1 MSLRLTCPAC
11 QATYQ
16 VSEDL
21 SGKKVRCARCNQR
34 FVAAVPPQSPETP
47 PAPRERP
54 AAPTPQASPR
64 ADATAV
70 PAEAEVWII
79 PEPETAAVPPAPRSA
94 EPPPLPPRRGGRSD
108 PRPGRTPAVAVAA
121 RSFSGWRLGAILAA
135 AVLAVGIGGAVAW
148 WQRQQAASALAP
160 GGEHQEASTDDV
172 KGQPQ
177 APPHPAQ
184 QPARAPDP
192 PKHDNPQATKP
203 PDQASNPPK
212 PAMSLEEL
220 KAATVFI
227 KVGAGRDRSSGSGFL
242 VRTEG
247 QTGYLVTNDHVIAPE
262 PLNGPARNLPMR
274 RRPIMPL
281 PPITLVFWSGTKRE
295 QSASA
300 RVVATDPKQDLAVLQ
315 VTGFAN
321 LPRPIDIDA
330 TPKLTETLPVTVYGF
345 PFGELLALDRA
356 NPAITV
362 GRGSISSIRRNQRDE
377 PVAIQLDGALNPG
390 NSGGPV
396 LDPEG
401 RLVGVAVATIRGS
414 GIGLAIPGA
423 EVRKLLDGRVGAVS
437 LTARSASGPTA
448 EVEVAVPLIDPL
460 KAIRTVTVHY
470 VPAGQAG
477 KAGPSDPDGNWPELP
492 GSRQVPLRLDGS
504 RAVGI
509 ITVPASERHKPF
521 MFQIAYVNS
530 AGRTRRTQPQSLA
543 LPNPSGPLV
552 QKPTDPGPPNAI
564 EHDSRVGTLTLAA
577 RPGISSAIEVD
588 VAVSLIGSV
597 NAIRTVT
604 VHYRTARQG
613 GLVGP
618 SGPDGNW
625 PELPDSRQAPLR
637 LAGKRA
643 VGTITVPAGERHKPF
658 VFQISYVNSS
668 GQTRR
673 TQPQSLTLPTPN
685 GPQVTKPAD
694 PGAANAVV
702 PGNRMPVPAMPV
714 PQGPLVRP
722 PNPVPITPAPLAQAT
737 QTVPL
742 PATVRDLCVGG
753 GGRFLILHLAQ
764 RRQLAVFDAN
774 EARVAKYLPVAEDN
788 VLFAAGMDKLLIA
801 YPARNV
807 LQRWNLTTFE
817 RELTATLPVPGTVN
831 ALCMGSASNGPLLIG
846 LGSNDPRG
854 GSSSAL
860 FLDPLT
866 LKTLTIKWL
875 KEPMTGFTTRLVR
888 AAPDGTV
895 FAWHEGFGGE
905 PHALKCAVLNGASGT
920 VAGVWPGP
928 ASLAIPGP
936 DNRTLYTAAGLF
948 TTELKK
954 TSFPRTGSFLPA
966 AHGSYFLQLDG
977 TTLSFYLAGN
987 DRPLAQLNGVEGICP
1002 ENIGY
1007 GSARD
1012 SINHDRRIHFIPNAR
1027 LVVSLPTTNDRLLLY
1042 RFDPEQALEQS
1053 DIDYLVVTSQPP
1065 PVAQK
1070 GAEYT
1075 YPLAVKAKK
1084 GGVKYKL
1091 ESGPEGMKVATD
1103 GRLTWNVPA
1112 GFAEPEVDV
1121 LLTISD
1127 ASGQEIFHAFK
1138 IAIKDPSDPALATRA
1153 PPPMATVPPKA
1164 PAPAPVV
1171 EGKQPPA
1178 AAKPLAGLKPAPLK
1192 ADTEERSLPAPAGDV
1207 CAGGGGRFLI
1217 FHVPQS
1223 RRLAIFDANEAK
1235 IVKYL
1240 PVAEDNVKIAAGRD
1254 KLVVVLPGAKVIQR
1268 YNLATFEREL
1278 TAPLPYPYQL
1288 IGITMGSASD
1298 GPLLVESADYPR
1310 IGDMSFF
1317 DIRTMKKLDL
1327 QPGRRVHYNIAP
1339 NVRLHTSADGSVITA
1354 GNQSYVLSGRT
1365 FDAYEV
1371 PANGYLLPGPDGRTL
1386 FSGGRLFTAEGK
1398 PLGEQK
1404 GGHGHGL
1411 WYLPALQGPYYLSLN
1426 EQRDGTAGK
1435 QFLSLAVHL
1444 SGDSRPLFTLPK
1456 YSALDGSVDWISGQV
1471 GPFERHIFLIPDAH
1485 LLVLMPKSN
1494 DKLVLHRFDP
1504 DQLLEQS
1511 GVDYLFVQSQ
1521 PPAQAVKGATYSYPI
1536 AVRSKKGG
1544 VKLRL
1549 DAGPSGMKVTPE
1561 GKLTWDVPANF
1572 AEPEI
1577 DVILTVSDAS
1587 GQEVFHTFKIGVAQ

>member
-16 VSEDL
+16 VAEHL

-34 FVAAVPPQSPETP
+34 FVAPVRPVAP

-54 AAPTPQASPR
+54 AAPAPEASPR
-64 ADATAV
+64 ADAV
-70 PAEAEVWII
+70 PPEAEVWII
-79 PEPETAAVPPAPRSA
+79 PEPDTAAAPPAPRSA
-94 EPPPLPPRRGGRSD
+94 EPPPLPTRRGGRPD
-108 PRPGRTPAVAVAA
+108 ARPGRKPAVAVAA
-121 RSFSGWRLGAILAA
+121 PRFSRWRLGAILAVV
-135 AVLAVGIGGAVAW
+135 VLAAGIGGAAAW
-148 WQRQQAASALAP
+148 WQWHPTASTPTP
-160 GGEHQEASTDDV
+160 GGEHQQAGAADV

-177 APPHPAQ
+177 ADR
-184 QPARAPDP
+184 QPDKALGP
-192 PKHDNPQATKP
+192 PK
-203 PDQASNPPK
+203 SS
-212 PAMSLEEL
+212 MSLEEL

-227 KVGAGRDRSSGSGFL
+227 KVATGRIRGSGSGFL
-242 VRTEG
+242 VRIEG
-247 QTGYLVTNDHVIAPE
+247 QTGYVVTNHHAVAPE
-262 PLNGPARNLPMR
+262 PASGPARNLPLR
-274 RRPIMPL
+274 RRLVMP
-281 PPITLVFWSGTKRE
+281 PPQITLVFWSGTKRE
-295 QSASA
+295 QSAPA

-315 VTGFAN
+315 VTGVAN
-321 LPRPIDIDA
+321 LPRPIAIDA
-330 TPKLTETLPVTVYGF
+330 TPQLTETLPVTVFGF
-345 PFGELLALDRA
+345 PFGELLALERA

-423 EVRKLLDGRVGAVS
+423 EVRKLLDGRVGALT
-437 LTARSASGPTA
+437 LTARAASGSAA
-448 EVEVAVPLIDPL
+448 EVEVAVHLIDPL

-470 VPAGQAG
+470 LPADQAG
-477 KAGPSDPDGNWPELP
+477 KTGPSDPDGTWPELP
-492 GSRQVPLRLDGS
+492 GARQAPLRLVGT
-504 RAVGI
+504 RAVGTI
-509 ITVPASERHKPF
+509 VVPAGGRHKPF
-521 MFQIAYVNS
+521 MFQISYVNA
-530 AGRTRRTQPQSLA
+530 AGSTRRTQPQSLT
-543 LPNPSGPLV
+543 LPNPTAPLV
-552 QKPTDPGPPNAI
+552 QKPINPGPPNAVAP
-564 EHDSRVGTLTLAA
+564 DGRVGIITLNT
-577 RPGISSAIEVD
+577 RPGIGSAVEVD
-588 VAVSLIGSV
+588 VAVSLIVPLG
-597 NAIRTVT
+597 AIQTVT
-604 VHYRTARQG
+604 IHYLPAGRG
-613 GLVGP
+613 GQAGP
-618 SGPDGNW
+618 SDPNGNW
-625 PELPDSRQAPLR
+625 PELFGARQARLR
-637 LAGKRA
+637 LVGARA
-643 VGTITVPAGERHKPF
+643 VGTITVPAGERNRPF
-658 VFQISYVNSS
+658 MFQISYVNSA

-673 TQPQSLTLPTPN
+673 TQPQLLALPKPN
-685 GPQVTKPAD
+685 GPTVQKPLN
-694 PGAANAVV
+694 PEPPNAVV
-702 PGNRMPVPAMPV
+702 PGNRPPVAAAPVPR
-714 PQGPLVRP
+714 GPLVPP
-722 PNPVPITPAPLAQAT
+722 PNPVPITPAPLPHAT
-737 QTVPL
+737 QTVAL

-774 EARVAKYLPVAEDN
+774 QARVVKYLPVAEDN
-788 VLFAAGMDKLLIA
+788 VLFAAGMDKLLVA

-817 RELTATLPVPGTVN
+817 REVAATLPVSGTVN
-831 ALCMGSASNGPLLIG
+831 ALCMGSASNGPLLVG
-846 LGSNDPRG
+846 LGNNDPRG
-854 GSSSAL
+854 GSSSAV

-875 KEPMTGFTTRLVR
+875 REPMTGFTTRLVR

-936 DNRTLYTAAGLF
+936 DGRTLYTAAGLF

-966 AHGSYFLQLDG
+966 AHGSYFMQLDG
-977 TTLSFYLAGN
+977 KTLSFYLAGN
-987 DRPLAQLNGVEGICP
+987 DRPFARLDGVEGICP

-1012 SINHDRRIHFIPNAR
+1012 PINHDKRIHFIPNAR

-1053 DIDYLVVTSQPP
+1053 DIDYLVVTSQPR

-1070 GAEYT
+1070 GAAYT
-1075 YPLAVKAKK
+1075 YPLTVKAKK

-1091 ESGPEGMKVATD
+1091 ESGPEGMKVAAD

-1127 ASGQEIFHAFK
+1127 ASGQEIFHTFN
-1138 IAIKDPSDPALATRA
+1138 IAIKDPGDLASATR
-1153 PPPMATVPPKA
+1153 PPPSTGTQPPTV
-1164 PAPAPVV
+1164 PAPAV
-1171 EGKQPPA
+1171 ERKQPPA
-1178 AAKPLAGLKPAPLK
+1178 PAKPLAGLKPAPLK

-1217 FHVPQS
+1217 FHLPQS
-1223 RRLAIFDANEAK
+1223 RRLAVFDANEAR

-1254 KLVVVLPGAKVIQR
+1254 KLVVVLPGAKLIQR
-1268 YNLATFEREL
+1268 YSLATFEREL

-1288 IGITMGSASD
+1288 IGITMGPASD

-1310 IGDMSFF
+1310 IGAMSFF

-1327 QPGRRVHYNIAP
+1327 QPGRPVPCNIAP
-1339 NVRLHTSADGSVITA
+1339 NVRLHASADGSVITA
-1354 GNQSYVLSGRT
+1354 GNQSYILSGQT
-1365 FDAYEV
+1365 FNAYDV
-1371 PANGYLLPGPDGRTL
+1371 PANGYLLPSPDGRTL
-1386 FSGGRLFTAEGK
+1386 YSAGRQFTAEGK

-1404 GGHGHGL
+1404 GGYGSAL
-1411 WYLPALQGPYYLSLN
+1411 WYLPAVQGPYYLSLN
-1426 EQRDGTAGK
+1426 EKREGNAGK

-1444 SGDSRPLFTLPK
+1444 SGDSRPLFTLPNF
-1456 YSALDGSVDWISGQV
+1456 SALDGLVDWISGRPS
-1471 GPFERHIFLIPDAH
+1471 PFERHIFLIPDAH

-1511 GVDYLFVQSQ
+1511 GVDYLFVQSR
-1521 PPAQAVKGATYSYPI
+1521 PPARAVKGATYRYPI

-1572 AEPEI
+1572 AEPEV

-1587 GQEVFHTFKIGVAQ
+1587 GQEIFHTFKIAVAR

>member
-16 VSEDL
+16 VAEHL

-34 FVAAVPPQSPETP
+34 FVASVRPETP

-54 AAPTPQASPR
+54 AAPAPEASPR
-64 ADATAV
+64 ADAV
-70 PAEAEVWII
+70 PPEAEVWII
-79 PEPETAAVPPAPRSA
+79 PEPDTAAAPPAPRSA
-94 EPPPLPPRRGGRSD
+94 EPPPLPPRRGGRPD
-108 PRPGRTPAVAVAA
+108 ARPGRKPAVAVAA
-121 RSFSGWRLGAILAA
+121 PRFSGWRLGAILAA
-135 AVLAVGIGGAVAW
+135 VVLAAGIGGAAAW
-148 WQRQQAASALAP
+148 WQWHPAASAPTP
-160 GGEHQEASTDDV
+160 GGEHQQAGAADV

-177 APPHPAQ
+177 ADK
-184 QPARAPDP
+184 QPDKAPDP
-192 PKHDNPQATKP
+192 PKP
-203 PDQASNPPK
+203 S
-212 PAMSLEEL
+212 MSLEEL

-227 KVGAGRDRSSGSGFL
+227 KVAAGRIRGSGSGFL
-242 VRTEG
+242 VRIGG
-247 QTGYLVTNDHVIAPE
+247 QTGYVVTNHHVVAPE
-262 PLNGPARNLPMR
+262 PVSGPARNPLLR
-274 RRPIMPL
+274 RRPVMI
-281 PPITLVFWSGTKRE
+281 PPQITLVFWSGTKRE
-295 QSASA
+295 QSAPA

-315 VTGFAN
+315 VTGVAN

-330 TPKLTETLPVTVYGF
+330 TPQLTETLPVTVFGF
-345 PFGELLALDRA
+345 PFGELLALERA

-423 EVRKLLDGRVGAVS
+423 EVRKLLDGRVGAVT
-437 LTARSASGPTA
+437 LTARTASGPAA

-470 VPAGQAG
+470 LPAAQAG

-492 GSRQVPLRLDGS
+492 GARQAPLRLVGT
-504 RAVGI
+504 RAVGTI
-509 ITVPASERHKPF
+509 VVPAGERHKPF
-521 MFQIAYVNS
+521 MFQISYVNA
-530 AGRTRRTQPQSLA
+530 AGRTRRTQPRSLT

-552 QKPTDPGPPNAI
+552 QKPANPGPPNAVVP
-564 EHDSRVGTLTLAA
+564 DGRVGTITLTA
-577 RPGISSAIEVD
+577 RVVTGATTEVE

-597 NAIRTVT
+597 SAIRTVT
-604 VHYRTARQG
+604 VHYLPAGQPGMVQPR
-613 GLVGP
+613 
-618 SGPDGNW
+618 GPDGNW
-625 PELPDSRQAPLR
+625 PELPGARQVPLR
-637 LAGKRA
+637 LVGTRA
-643 VGTITVPAGERHKPF
+643 VGTIMVPASDRQQPCM
-658 VFQISYVNSS
+658 FQVSYVNSA
-668 GQTRR
+668 GQTWR
-673 TQPQSLTLPTPN
+673 TQPQLLTWPTAN
-685 GPQVTKPAD
+685 GPRVLKPAH
-694 PGAANAVV
+694 PGSRPPVATA
-702 PGNRMPVPAMPV
+702 PVPR
-714 PQGPLVRP
+714 GPLVQP
-722 PNPVPITPAPLAQAT
+722 PNPVPITPAPLPQGT
-737 QTVPL
+737 QTVAL

-774 EARVAKYLPVAEDN
+774 QARVVKYLPVAEDH
-788 VLFAAGMDKLLIA
+788 VLFAAGMDKLLVA

-817 RELTATLPVPGTVN
+817 REVTATLPVSGTVN
-831 ALCMGSASNGPLLIG
+831 ALCMGSASNGPLLVG
-846 LGSNDPRG
+846 LGNNDPRG

-875 KEPMTGFTTRLVR
+875 KEPMAGFTTRLVR

-936 DNRTLYTAAGLF
+936 AGRTLYTAAGLF

-966 AHGSYFLQLDG
+966 AHGSYFMQLDG
-977 TTLSFYLAGN
+977 KTLSFYLAGN
-987 DRPLAQLNGVEGICP
+987 DRPFARLDGVEGICP

-1012 SINHDRRIHFIPNAR
+1012 SINHDKRIHFIPNAR

-1053 DIDYLVVTSQPP
+1053 DIDYLVVTSQPR

-1070 GAEYT
+1070 GAAYT
-1075 YPLAVKAKK
+1075 YPLTVKAKK

-1091 ESGPEGMKVATD
+1091 ESGPEGMKVAAD

-1127 ASGQEIFHAFK
+1127 ASGQEIFHTFK
-1138 IAIKDPSDPALATRA
+1138 IAIKDSGGPALATR
-1153 PPPMATVPPKA
+1153 PPPSKETPPPTA
-1164 PAPAPVV
+1164 PTPAPAV
-1171 EGKQPPA
+1171 ERKQPSAP
-1178 AAKPLAGLKPAPLK
+1178 AKPLAGLKPAPLK

-1207 CAGGGGRFLI
+1207 CVGGGGRFLI
-1217 FHVPQS
+1217 FHLPQS
-1223 RRLAIFDANEAK
+1223 RRLAVFDANEAR

-1240 PVAEDNVKIAAGRD
+1240 PVAEDNIKIAAGRD
-1254 KLVVVLPGAKVIQR
+1254 KLVAVLPGAKVIQR
-1268 YNLATFEREL
+1268 YSLATFEREL

-1288 IGITMGSASD
+1288 IGITMGPASD

-1317 DIRTMKKLDL
+1317 DIRTLKKLDL

-1339 NVRLHTSADGSVITA
+1339 NVRLHASADGSVITA
-1354 GNQSYVLSGRT
+1354 GNQSYILSGQT
-1365 FDAYEV
+1365 FDAYDV
-1371 PANGYLLPGPDGRTL
+1371 PANGYLLPSPDGRTL
-1386 FSGGRLFTAEGK
+1386 YSAGRQFTAEGK

-1404 GGHGHGL
+1404 GGHGSAL
-1411 WYLPALQGPYYLSLN
+1411 WYLPAAQGPYYLSLN
-1426 EQRDGTAGK
+1426 EKREGNAGK

-1444 SGDSRPLFTLPK
+1444 SGDSRPLFTLPNFG
-1456 YSALDGSVDWISGQV
+1456 ALDGLVDWISGQTS
-1471 GPFERHIFLIPDAH
+1471 PFERHIFLIPDAH

-1494 DKLVLHRFDP
+1494 DKLVLYRFDP

-1511 GVDYLFVQSQ
+1511 GVDYLFVQSR
-1521 PPAQAVKGATYSYPI
+1521 PPARAVKGATYSYPI

-1561 GKLTWDVPANF
+1561 GKLTWGVPANF
-1572 AEPEI
+1572 AEPEV

-1587 GQEVFHTFKIGVAQ
+1587 GQEIFHTFKIAVAQ

>member
-1 MSLRLTCPAC
+1 
-11 QATYQ
+11 
-16 VSEDL
+16 
-21 SGKKVRCARCNQR
+21 
-34 FVAAVPPQSPETP
+34 VAA
-47 PAPRERP
+47 PR
-54 AAPTPQASPR
+54 
-64 ADATAV
+64 
-70 PAEAEVWII
+70 
-79 PEPETAAVPPAPRSA
+79 
-94 EPPPLPPRRGGRSD
+94 
-108 PRPGRTPAVAVAA
+108 
-121 RSFSGWRLGAILAA
+121 FSGWRLGAILAA
-135 AVLAVGIGGAVAW
+135 MVLAAGIGGAAAW
-148 WQRQQAASALAP
+148 WQRHQAASALVP
-160 GGEHQEASTDDV
+160 GGEHQEASAVDV

-177 APPHPAQ
+177 AEAHAAP
-184 QPARAPDP
+184 QPARAPDS
-192 PKHDNPQATKP
+192 PKQDNPQADKQ
-203 PDQASNPPK
+203 PDNAPDAPK

-220 KAATVFI
+220 KAATVFV

-242 VRTEG
+242 VRAEG
-247 QTGYLVTNDHVIAPE
+247 QTGYVVTNDHVVTPE
-262 PLNGPARNLPMR
+262 PARNLPLR
-274 RRPIMPL
+274 RRPVMT
-281 PPITLVFWSGTKRE
+281 PPQITLVFWSGTKRE
-295 QSASA
+295 QSVPA

-315 VTGFAN
+315 VTAFAN

-396 LDPEG
+396 LDPES

-423 EVRKLLDGRVGAVS
+423 EVRKLLDGRVGAVT
-437 LTARSASGPTA
+437 LTAQTVSGPA
-448 EVEVAVPLIDPL
+448 AQVEVAVPLIDPL
-460 KAIRTVTVHY
+460 SAIRTVTVHY
-470 VPAGQAG
+470 LPAEQAE

-492 GSRQVPLRLDGS
+492 GSRRAPLRLVGT
-504 RAVGI
+504 RAVGTF
-509 ITVPASERHKPF
+509 TVPAGERHKPF
-521 MFQIAYVNS
+521 MFQIAYANS
-530 AGRTRRTQPQSLA
+530 A
-543 LPNPSGPLV
+543 
-552 QKPTDPGPPNAI
+552 
-564 EHDSRVGTLTLAA
+564 
-577 RPGISSAIEVD
+577 
-588 VAVSLIGSV
+588 
-597 NAIRTVT
+597 
-604 VHYRTARQG
+604 
-613 GLVGP
+613 
-618 SGPDGNW
+618 
-625 PELPDSRQAPLR
+625 
-637 LAGKRA
+637 
-643 VGTITVPAGERHKPF
+643 
-658 VFQISYVNSS
+658 

-673 TQPQSLTLPTPN
+673 TQPQLLALPKPN
-685 GPQVTKPAD
+685 GPTVQKPAN
-694 PGAANAVV
+694 PGAPDAVV
-702 PGNRMPVPAMPV
+702 PGDRPPVATAPVPR
-714 PQGPLVRP
+714 GPLVQP
-722 PNPVPITPAPLAQAT
+722 PNPVPITPAPLAQPT

-764 RRQLAVFDAN
+764 HRQLAVFDAN
-774 EARVAKYLPVAEDN
+774 EARVVKYLPAAEDN

-807 LQRWNLTTFE
+807 LQRWSLTTFE
-817 RELTATLPVPGTVN
+817 REVTATSPVSGTVN
-831 ALCMGSASNGPLLIG
+831 ALCMGSASNGPLLVG
-846 LGSNDPRG
+846 LGNNDPRG

-936 DNRTLYTAAGLF
+936 DSRTLYTAAGLF
-948 TTELKK
+948 TTEVKK

-966 AHGSYFLQLDG
+966 AHGNYFLQLDG

-987 DRPLAQLNGVEGICP
+987 DRPLAQLNGVEGICT

-1007 GSARD
+1007 GSSRD
-1012 SINHDRRIHFIPNAR
+1012 PINHDRRIHFIPNAR

-1053 DIDYLVVTSQPP
+1053 DIDYLIVTSQPTL
-1065 PVAQK
+1065 VAPK
-1070 GAEYT
+1070 GAAYT
-1075 YPLAVKAKK
+1075 YPLTVKAKK

-1091 ESGPEGMKVATD
+1091 ESGPEGMKVAAD
-1103 GRLTWNVPA
+1103 GQLTWNVPA

-1138 IAIKDPSDPALATRA
+1138 IAIKDPGDPALATSPL
-1153 PPPMATVPPKA
+1153 PPKATVPPTA
-1164 PAPAPVV
+1164 PAPAPAA
-1171 EGKQPPA
+1171 ETKQPPA
-1178 AAKPLAGLKPAPLK
+1178 AAKPLADLKPAPLK
-1192 ADTEERSLPAPAGDV
+1192 ADTEERSLPAPAGDA

-1217 FHVPQS
+1217 FHLPQS
-1223 RRLAIFDANEAK
+1223 RRLAIFDANEAR

-1278 TAPLPYPYQL
+1278 TAPLPYPYPL

-1339 NVRLHTSADGSVITA
+1339 NVRLHASADGLVITA

-1365 FDAYEV
+1365 FDAYDV
-1371 PANGYLLPGPDGRTL
+1371 PANGYLLPSPDGRTL
-1386 FSGGRLFTAEGK
+1386 YSAGRQFTAEGK

-1404 GGHGHGL
+1404 GGHGNGL
-1411 WYLPALQGPYYLSLN
+1411 WYLPAAQGPYYLSLN
-1426 EQRDGTAGK
+1426 EQRDGNAGK

-1456 YSALDGSVDWISGQV
+1456 FSALDGLVDWISGQV
-1471 GPFERHIFLIPDAH
+1471 SPFERHIFLIPDAH

-1544 VKLRL
+1544 VKPRL

-1572 AEPEI
+1572 AEPEV

-1587 GQEVFHTFKIGVAQ
+1587 GQEVFHTFKIAVGK